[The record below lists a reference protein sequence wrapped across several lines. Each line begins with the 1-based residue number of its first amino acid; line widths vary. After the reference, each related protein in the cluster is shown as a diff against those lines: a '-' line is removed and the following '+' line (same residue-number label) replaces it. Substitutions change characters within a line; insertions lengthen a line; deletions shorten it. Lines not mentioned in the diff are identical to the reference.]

1 MTATPQAEQGRRVEP
16 APATKP
22 EGSVQRGFGDTFR
35 VDRWIIKPAL
45 IAGGLI
51 AFILYATWSSIFGIP
66 YFGFDYAA
74 QGYHSPFFGIDL
86 GGALNLPAWFSAAI
100 LVLWIQVL
108 FRATCYY
115 FSVAYYKAF
124 FLDPPN
130 CAVGEP
136 SLHRRFAMENKFP
149 FILMNAHRFA
159 LYLAFIP
166 MVVLWWDL
174 IVSMV
179 HDGQFRLG
187 LGVFLIAA
195 DAILVT
201 LYVGSCHSFRHL
213 VGGSMDCFSCTAYTQ
228 TRHGIWR
235 WVSRINVHHGKYAW
249 LSLVSIVLV
258 DLYVR
263 ALALDIINEATP
275 IIGGF
280 L

>member
-1 MTATPQAEQGRRVEP
+1 MTASPKVEQGRRVEP

-22 EGSVQRGFGDTFR
+22 EGSARRGFGETFR
-35 VDRWIIKPAL
+35 IDRWIIKPAL

-51 AFILYATWSSIFGIP
+51 AFIVYATWSSIFAIP
-66 YFGFDYAA
+66 YFGFEYAA
-74 QGYHSPFFGIDL
+74 QGYHSPFFGINL
-86 GGALNLPAWFSAAI
+86 GGALNLPAWFSPAI

-115 FSVAYYKAF
+115 FRGAYYKAF
-124 FLDPPN
+124 FLDPPS

-136 SLHRRFAMENKFP
+136 SIHRRFAMENKFP

-174 IVSMV
+174 VISMV
-179 HDGQFRLG
+179 HDGQLRLG

-195 DAILVT
+195 DAIFVT

-213 VGGSMDCFSCTAYTQ
+213 VGGSMDCFSCTATTQ
-228 TRHGIWR
+228 TRHGIWK
-235 WVSRINVHHGKYAW
+235 WVSRINVRHGTWAW
-249 LSLVSIVLV
+249 LSLASIVAV

-263 ALALDIINEATP
+263 ALALDIITEATP

>member
-22 EGSVQRGFGDTFR
+22 EGPVQRGFGDTFR

-115 FSVAYYKAF
+115 FRGAYYKAF

>member
-1 MTATPQAEQGRRVEP
+1 MTATPQVEQGRKVEP
-16 APATKP
+16 APSTKP
-22 EGSVQRGFGDTFR
+22 AGSAPRGFGQTMR
-35 VDRWIIKPAL
+35 ADRWSIRPLL
-45 IAGGLI
+45 IAGGLL
-51 AFILYATWSSIFGIP
+51 AFIAYATWSSIYAIP
-66 YFGFDYAA
+66 YFGIEYAA
-74 QGYHSPFFGIDL
+74 NGYHSPFYGIDL
-86 GGALNLPAWFSAAI
+86 SGVISLPAWLSPAV

-115 FSVAYYKAF
+115 FRGAYYKAF
-124 FLDPPN
+124 FLDPPS

-136 SLHRRFAMENKFP
+136 SVHKRFAMENKFP
-149 FILMNAHRFA
+149 FILQNAHRFA

-174 IVSMV
+174 IISMV
-179 HDGQFRLG
+179 HDGTLRLG
-187 LGVFLIAA
+187 VGVFLIAA

-228 TRHGIWR
+228 TRHGIWK
-235 WVSRINVHHGKYAW
+235 WVSRINVHHGKWAW
-249 LSLVSIVLV
+249 LSLASIVLV

-263 ALALDIINEATP
+263 ALALDFINEATP